1 MKTRHL
7 SIIACAVLGLSFFPP
22 FLTPAL
28 AQFELR
34 FTNTD
39 FLIWSDAGPNHA
51 YLVEHAPELAPAP
64 ANTTWT
70 PTIANDHVPGV
81 ALGAVVPP
89 WAAADR
95 GFYRVQAIPRGTI
108 TATAAVSSTSRFE
121 MQLVFALAGVSI
133 TPDFGVDVIRM
144 QYDTLDARN
153 QPTLASG
160 IIAVPQGAAGA
171 RPLASIQRPTI
182 LREDEAPTAS
192 TTQQLQAAALASLG
206 YVVALPD
213 LLGFGDSSGI
223 HPYVH
228 TKASATAVVDMLRAT
243 RSWAA
248 TNGQALNDQLFLA
261 GYSQGGHA
269 TMAAHRMLEEQ
280 HADEFTVTASA
291 PMAGPY
297 DLSETMFDLLEQPFD
312 TPYYFPYLLFGYDEV
327 YGFMTNDSDILQ
339 APYDTTLRPLFNGQ
353 NGGGTINAAMPASTL
368 PADIL
373 QPAYRAALTADP
385 NHPLRELLR
394 RNDLFDWTPM
404 APVRLIHCRGD
415 TTVPN
420 ANSTKAFATF
430 IANGAQNISTFTP
443 DAAPASPLGHGDCAL
458 PALLDAV
465 NWFDGF
471 LAP

>member
-1 MKTRHL
+1 MKTLHL
-7 SIIACAVLGLSFFPP
+7 SIIAFALMGLSS

-34 FTNTD
+34 FTTTN
-39 FLIWSDAGPNHA
+39 FLTWSDAGPNHA
-51 YLVEHAPELAPAP
+51 YLVEHAPELTPVS
-64 ANTTWT
+64 ANTAWT
-70 PTIANDHVPGV
+70 PTIANDVVPGTV
-81 ALGAVVPP
+81 LGSVVPA
-89 WAAADR
+89 WALADR

-108 TATAAVSSTSRFE
+108 TATAAVNSTTRLDLLLLFS
-121 MQLVFALAGVSI
+121 LAGVSI
-133 TPDFGVDVIRM
+133 TPDFGVDILRV
-144 QYDTLDARN
+144 QYETLDARN
-153 QPTLASG
+153 RPVLASG
-160 IIAVPQGAAGA
+160 IIAIPQGAAGA

-182 LREDEAPTAS
+182 LQEDEAPTAS
-192 TTQQLQAAALASLG
+192 TPQQLQAAALASLG

-213 LLGFGDSSGI
+213 LLGFGDSPGI

-248 TNGQALNDQLFLA
+248 TNGQALNDHLFLA

-280 HADEFTVTASA
+280 HADEFTVTAAA

-297 DLSETMFDLLEQPFD
+297 DLSGTMFDLLEQPFD

-339 APYDTTLRPLFNGQ
+339 PPYDTTLRPLFNGQ
-353 NGGGTINAAMPASTL
+353 NGGGTINAAMPASTV

-420 ANSTKAFATF
+420 GNSNKAYASFL
-430 IANGAQNISTFTP
+430 ANGAQNVSLFTP
-443 DAAPASPLGHGDCAL
+443 DAAPAAQLDHGDCAL

-465 NWFDGF
+465 NWFDSF
-471 LAP
+471 LVP